1 MAKVFRTLDINLN
14 GAIGVAEIICLKVHG
29 TCMCMAWHTHSMA
42 YAWTWLAHAWHMRYA
57 LRQRVLTT
65 DSLTHSLTHLLTYQG
80 RARRGSTLLY
90 TRGHGTLPCRR
101 GECRAQAEASAPS
114 TPSHHAASPSLH
126 PRTPSPR
133 SACTC
138 TVCTCPA
145 CCATISS
152 SRCSAR
158 SGSSRSSRTTPW
170 TWSPTGWRTWLRRRR
185 R

>member
-90 TRGHGTLPCRR
+90 TRGHSTLPCRR

-114 TPSHHAASPSLH
+114 PHPLTMLH
-126 PRTPSPR
+126 PLLCTPAPPHHVRPAPAPSAPAQPAARLFRQAAARRDLEAAAQAAPR
-133 SACTC
+133 
-138 TVCTCPA
+138 PGPG
-145 CCATISS
+145 
-152 SRCSAR
+152 AR
-158 SGSSRSSRTTPW
+158 LDGAP
-170 TWSPTGWRTWLRRRR
+170 G
-185 R
+185 